1 MDDNR
6 NILLPM
12 YETTELNHAC
22 ARGDLEHVEFPVAK
36 WSCYAGISVAG
47 NDGNTP
53 LHYACEGGNLEVVKF
68 LIDSGADVSVAGN
81 DGNTPL
87 HYACEGGNLEVVKF
101 LIDSGADVSA
111 LDKYGYSPLELLTSE
126 HREEIEEYVSTRNF
140 GVKPAK
146 R

>member
-36 WSCYAGISVAG
+36 WSCYADI
-47 NDGNTP
+47 
-53 LHYACEGGNLEVVKF
+53 
-68 LIDSGADVSVAGN
+68 SVAGN